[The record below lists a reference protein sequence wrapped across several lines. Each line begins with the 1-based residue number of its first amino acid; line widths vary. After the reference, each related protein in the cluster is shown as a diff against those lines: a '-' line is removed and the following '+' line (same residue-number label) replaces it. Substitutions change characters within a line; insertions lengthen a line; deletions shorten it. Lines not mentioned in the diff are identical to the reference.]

1 MVHDTNTLLTLLAIM
16 SILSFTR
23 TLVYLLYQK
32 NFLNVAGRTETDI
45 QPYLSKVF
53 IIFSILRLILSSIVL
68 YKRQFQ
74 NDILSYV
81 LIFLIASTLQ
91 RFYYEYIT
99 SYHSES
105 KTKLYLDKI
114 QDLNSFLVFLSSLYI
129 MKYILF

>member
-1 MVHDTNTLLTLLAIM
+1 MLHDTNTLLTILAIM

-32 NFLNVAGRTETDI
+32 NILNVAGRTETDVE
-45 QPYLSKVF
+45 PYLNKVF
-53 IIFSILRLILSSIVL
+53 LIFSSLRIILSSIVL

-81 LIFLIASTLQ
+81 LIFLIFSSVQ
-91 RFYYEYIT
+91 RFYYDYLIRN
-99 SYHSES
+99 HSES
-105 KTKLYLDKI
+105 KIKLYLDKI
-114 QDLNSFLVFLSSLYI
+114 QDLNSILVFLSSLYI

>member
-1 MVHDTNTLLTLLAIM
+1 MLHDTNSLLTILAIM

-32 NFLNVAGRTETDI
+32 NILNVAGRTEMDVD
-45 QPYLSKVF
+45 PYLNKVF
-53 IIFSILRLILSSIVL
+53 LIFSSLRIILSSIVL

-81 LIFLIASTLQ
+81 LIFLIFSSLQ
-91 RFYYEYIT
+91 RFYYDYLIRN
-99 SYHSES
+99 HSDS
-105 KTKLYLDKI
+105 KIKLYLDKI
-114 QDLNSFLVFLSSLYI
+114 QDLNSILVFLSSLYI